1 MGIRQLKPTTPSAR
15 FMIISDFAEITRST
29 PEESLLEPLKSH
41 GGRNNQG
48 HVTTRYK
55 GGGHKRMYRRID
67 FRRDKHGI
75 PGKVAHIEY
84 DPNRSARIALIQYPD
99 GEKRYILHPR
109 GLQVGDAVLAGPGSD
124 IRLGNAVLL
133 IEIPLGTSVHN
144 VELKIGRGGQLVRS
158 AGAEAQVVAKE
169 GNHVTIKLMSGEVR
183 MVRKECFATI
193 GTVGNAEHELE
204 SVGKAGK
211 SRWLGKRSR
220 VRRGHSRERGG
231 RGHGID
237 DSQRRAA
244 RREGVLDA
252 AGRKRLARRHLSRP
266 SARAWRDPR
275 AARHGGRAARV
286 EGSLADQLGAGL
298 ALLQGRRRVALG
310 FAWRPWR
317 ASISLDPRLVSV
329 LRSRSSRCRSHSGR
343 GAI

>member
-109 GLQVGDAVLAGPGSD
+109 GLQVGDTVVAGPGSD
-124 IRLGNAVLL
+124 IRLGNAVPL

-158 AGAEAQVVAKE
+158 AGGEAQVVAKE

-220 VRRGHSRERGG
+220 VRGVAKNPVDHPLGGGEGKSSGG
-231 RGHGID
+231 RPPVSPWGKP
-237 DSQRRAA
+237 
-244 RREGVLDA
+244 EGVKTRHKKKASTKLIIR
-252 AGRKRLARRHLSRP
+252 GRKRGKAT
-266 SARAWRDPR
+266 
-275 AARHGGRAARV
+275 
-286 EGSLADQLGAGL
+286 Q
-298 ALLQGRRRVALG
+298 
-310 FAWRPWR
+310 
-317 ASISLDPRLVSV
+317 
-329 LRSRSSRCRSHSGR
+329 
-343 GAI
+343 

>member
-124 IRLGNAVLL
+124 IRLGNAVPL

-158 AGAEAQVVAKE
+158 AGGEAQVVAKE

-220 VRRGHSRERGG
+220 VRGVAKNPVDHPLGGGEGKSSGG
-231 RGHGID
+231 RPPVSPWGKP
-237 DSQRRAA
+237 
-244 RREGVLDA
+244 EGVKTRHKKKASTKLIIR
-252 AGRKRLARRHLSRP
+252 GRKRGKAT
-266 SARAWRDPR
+266 
-275 AARHGGRAARV
+275 
-286 EGSLADQLGAGL
+286 Q
-298 ALLQGRRRVALG
+298 
-310 FAWRPWR
+310 
-317 ASISLDPRLVSV
+317 
-329 LRSRSSRCRSHSGR
+329 
-343 GAI
+343 